1 MVRLGAPL
9 EGSSSAIEALSLDH
23 QTNVRLMKER
33 VYSQLEE
40 LNQMISDL
48 QTIMPYDGSS
58 KTSNRN
64 NGINVD
70 IPNPCNNG
78 SSYPVLAPLKPLT
91 EAKKKDM
98 KRELSGLKR
107 QKLWAEICVEKLRM
121 SIRGTILSEGKY
133 PYKKVVILN
142 YYFYCCFKVLHFIPY
157 TSDYCVLLLPLIL
170 LKCFQL
176 IVSRSRSFLALKNSY
191 LFISLLILFI
201 VLNCTTADLVAAT
214 LSSSGKQQFLDHIL
228 LEDLAFDTAIID
240 EAAQT
245 TEPST
250 LIPLRCGTFFF
261 SLFSFFFLLHLF
273 FFFIFF
279 YFFLFFYTF
288 FFPYCS

>member
-9 EGSSSAIEALSLDH
+9 EGSSPAIEALSLDH

-40 LNQMISDL
+40 LNQMISEL
-48 QTIMPYDGSS
+48 QTIMPFDGSG

-70 IPNPCNNG
+70 IQNPGNNSSG
-78 SSYPVLAPLKPLT
+78 SYPVLAPLKPLT

-133 PYKKVVILN
+133 PCKKIVILN
-142 YYFYCCFKVLHFIPY
+142 YYCYYCFKVLHF
-157 TSDYCVLLLPLIL
+157 
-170 LKCFQL
+170 
-176 IVSRSRSFLALKNSY
+176 
-191 LFISLLILFI
+191 
-201 VLNCTTADLVAAT
+201 
-214 LSSSGKQQFLDHIL
+214 
-228 LEDLAFDTAIID
+228 
-240 EAAQT
+240 
-245 TEPST
+245 
-250 LIPLRCGTFFF
+250 
-261 SLFSFFFLLHLF
+261 LF
-273 FFFIFF
+273 FIIYSKFFHFRFLIINCFNNFFITIDF
-279 YFFLFFYTF
+279 
-288 FFPYCS
+288 